1 MAWVLV
7 RLKLRLLR
15 NGLRGNAL
23 RAIAFILGCAYALAI
38 GTAIAAGFLSLQHRI
53 EDLVV
58 VAELVAVAA
67 VLGWSALPL
76 LGFGSDETLDPSRL
90 ALLPLSRGEV
100 VGGLLGA
107 ALAGPA
113 GVVTAI
119 GLAGATIAL
128 LPPSPGAVLV
138 VVAAAAQLAM
148 CAALSRALVTSLS
161 SVLRS
166 RRGRDLRIIL
176 IAVIAFAPE
185 ALRLAIG
192 DRSFSDVA
200 ALRPWAHGLSWL
212 PPVLPARSMIEARSG
227 HWATAVLALAGG
239 FLTLAAVLL
248 WWSRSLEQVLTT
260 AEAPPDPTAVTAR
273 ATDTPLFDPWLGF
286 LPRTRA
292 GAVAARELRYTWRE
306 PRRRVQLISGV
317 VVPFVLLG
325 GVLSRGGLHHH
336 KIVFA
341 ALLVAF
347 LAGNNRAVNQIGLDG
362 PAFWVH
368 EAAGQDLRADLGGK
382 NVAVALVTFPL
393 ALTTALVLA
402 AISGGWGELVVTA
415 AVAAALVAML
425 LGVGDVAS
433 ILVPLPSPESLT
445 NAWGTQA
452 GQGCTTGLLSLLVL
466 AVEAALAAPIV
477 LPALTLNGVTAR
489 LAIITGAVAYGAI
502 VYSAGLALAVRL
514 GRTRGPELLE
524 RIGPRFST

>member
-1 MAWVLV
+1 MAWILV

-23 RAIAFILGCAYALAI
+23 RAIAFVLGCAYALAI
-38 GTAIAAGFLSLQHRI
+38 GTAIAAGFLSLQHRV
-53 EDLVV
+53 EDLEV
-58 VAELVAVAA
+58 VAELAAVGA

-100 VGGLLGA
+100 IGGLLGA
-107 ALAGPA
+107 AVCGPA
-113 GVVTAI
+113 GAATAI

-128 LPPSPGAVLV
+128 LPPSAGAVIV

-148 CAALSRALVTSLS
+148 CAAMSRALVTALS
-161 SVLRS
+161 AVLRS

-192 DRSFSDVA
+192 DRSFSDVS

-260 AEAPPDPTAVTAR
+260 AEAPPDTTTVTTR
-273 ATDTPLFDPWLGF
+273 VTDTPLFDPWLGF
-286 LPRTRA
+286 LPRTRT

-382 NVAVALVTFPL
+382 NVAVGLVTFPL

-402 AISGGWGELVVTA
+402 TISGGWGEFAVTA

-433 ILVPLPSPESLT
+433 ILVPLPSPESAT

-466 AVEAALAAPIV
+466 AVEAVLAAPIV
-477 LPALTLNGVTAR
+477 LPALTLNGAAERAAVV
-489 LAIITGAVAYGAI
+489 TGAVAYGAI
-502 VYSAGLALAVRL
+502 VYSGGLALAVRL

-524 RIGPRFST
+524 RIGPRYST